1 MRDADQIAP
10 NSTQHRGSVLK
21 PGPAEN
27 PICYLQ
33 PRRRVLSAWIEH
45 VPFGMYL
52 IDLLRPASIVEIGTR
67 NGVSYC
73 AFCQAVHRLG
83 IQAHCVAVDSWHGD
97 AHTGSYGPTVL
108 QDLRRHH
115 DPLYGGFSQLLQT
128 TFDEAAA
135 TVPERSV
142 DLLHIDG
149 FHRYEAARHDFETW
163 LPKLS
168 PRGVVMLHDVAER
181 GRDFGV
187 WKLWQEISH
196 RYPSFAFRHGHGLGI
211 LGVGEAV
218 PASVRAFLDLPEHEA
233 AQVRRFFHQQGRRVA
248 LGVTADVAVRL
259 PLRLV
264 AAIAYSIRGPSLDSA
279 PGR

>member
-1 MRDADQIAP
+1 MTDVGRSAP
-10 NSTQHRGSVLK
+10 DTSQRQGNMLK

-33 PRRRVLSAWIEH
+33 PRRRVLSAWVEH
-45 VPFGMYL
+45 VPFGMYWV
-52 IDLLRPASIVEIGTR
+52 DLMRPASIVELGTR
-67 NGVSYC
+67 NGVSYS
-73 AFCQAVHRLG
+73 AFCQAVHLLE
-83 IQAHCVAVDSWHGD
+83 IETSCVAVDSWQGD

-115 DPLYGGFSQLLQT
+115 DPLYGGFSRLLQA
-128 TFDEAAA
+128 TFDEAASTIPDGA
-135 TVPERSV
+135 V

-168 PRGVVMLHDVAER
+168 PRGVVIMHDVAER

-187 WKLWQEISH
+187 WRFWEEISD
-196 RYPSFAFRHGHGLGI
+196 RYSSFAFHHGHGLGI
-211 LGVGEAV
+211 VGVGSAL
-218 PASVRAFLDLPEHEA
+218 PAPVRAFLEMPEQQA
-233 AQVRRFFHQQGRRVA
+233 AEIRRFFHRRGRRVA
-248 LGVTADVAVRL
+248 LAVTADVAVRL

-264 AAIAYSIRGPSLDSA
+264 TAVAHSIRSSTLDSV
-279 PGR
+279 PGG